1 MKHTAKWIPLPTQP
15 LSEGEAATTNRLR
28 TYSIKIKLD
37 APHPSP
43 ITATTR
49 IIDGEFV
56 WERLVTCKG
65 RSQAVYRA
73 GKWFQSLRA
82 NAARRSLGVDGEKS
96 EKSVARFLVGK
107 DSHECLT
114 VDDVGN
120 ECLYGSNFKPYIS
133 NNRLLDKETIERVIE
148 ESKGNL
154 KINDT
159 PVTKGRAHPS
169 LIWATDKKVNAR
181 PIKIGFSTYAE
192 PDTGGMKEALAK
204 AAKRSS
210 ARKRRNEPSWFED
223 ARSLESKLL
232 IRRMKD
238 KGLLESKETYSDSI
252 IRRLKKSGKSQQ
264 EPEA

>member
-1 MKHTAKWIPLPTQP
+1 MPTQP
-15 LSEGEAATTNRLR
+15 ISEGEAATTNRLR

-65 RSQAVYRA
+65 RAEAVSIA
-73 GKWFQSLRA
+73 GNWFQDLR
-82 NAARRSLGVDGEKS
+82 RKGGVGK
-96 EKSVARFLVGK
+96 VLVGMGA
-107 DSHECLT
+107 HQRVT

-148 ESKGNL
+148 QSKGNL

-159 PVTKGRAHPS
+159 PVVKGKVHPS
-169 LIWATDKKVNAR
+169 LIWATDKKVNSL

-223 ARSLESKLL
+223 ARSLEPKLL

-252 IRRLKKSGKSQQ
+252 IRRLKKSGKSKQ
-264 EPEA
+264 ELE

>member
-15 LSEGEAATTNRLR
+15 ISEGEAATTNRLR

-65 RSQAVYRA
+65 RAEAVSIA
-73 GKWFQSLRA
+73 GNWFQDLR
-82 NAARRSLGVDGEKS
+82 RKGGVGK
-96 EKSVARFLVGK
+96 VLVGMGA
-107 DSHECLT
+107 HQRVT

-252 IRRLKKSGKSQQ
+252 IRRLKKSGKSKQ
-264 EPEA
+264 ELE

>member
-15 LSEGEAATTNRLR
+15 ISEGEAATTNRLR

-65 RSQAVYRA
+65 RAAAVSIA
-73 GKWFQSLRA
+73 GNWFQDLR
-82 NAARRSLGVDGEKS
+82 RKGGVGK
-96 EKSVARFLVGK
+96 VLVGMGA
-107 DSHECLT
+107 HQRVT

-148 ESKGNL
+148 QSKGNL

-159 PVTKGRAHPS
+159 PVVKGKVHPS
-169 LIWATDKKVNAR
+169 LIWATDKKVNSL

-223 ARSLESKLL
+223 ARSLEPKLL

-252 IRRLKKSGKSQQ
+252 IRRLKKSGKSKQ
-264 EPEA
+264 ELE

>member
-1 MKHTAKWIPLPTQP
+1 MGAHQ
-15 LSEGEAATTNRLR
+15 R
-28 TYSIKIKLD
+28 
-37 APHPSP
+37 
-43 ITATTR
+43 
-49 IIDGEFV
+49 V
-56 WERLVTCKG
+56 
-65 RSQAVYRA
+65 
-73 GKWFQSLRA
+73 
-82 NAARRSLGVDGEKS
+82 
-96 EKSVARFLVGK
+96 
-107 DSHECLT
+107 T

-148 ESKGNL
+148 QSKGNL

-159 PVTKGRAHPS
+159 PVVKGKVHPS
-169 LIWATDKKVNAR
+169 LIWATDKKVNSL

>member
-15 LSEGEAATTNRLR
+15 ISEGEAATTNRLR

-65 RSQAVYRA
+65 RAEAVSIA
-73 GKWFQSLRA
+73 GNWFQDLR
-82 NAARRSLGVDGEKS
+82 RKGGVGK
-96 EKSVARFLVGK
+96 VLVGMGA
-107 DSHECLT
+107 HQRVT

-148 ESKGNL
+148 QSKGNL

-159 PVTKGRAHPS
+159 PVVKGKVHPS
-169 LIWATDKKVNAR
+169 LIWATDKKVNSL

-252 IRRLKKSGKSQQ
+252 IRRLKKSGKSKQ
-264 EPEA
+264 ELE

>member
-1 MKHTAKWIPLPTQP
+1 MKHTAKWIPLPSQP
-15 LSEGEAATTNRLR
+15 ISEGEAATTNRLR
-28 TYSIKIKLD
+28 TYSIRIKMD

-73 GKWFQSLRA
+73 GKWFQSLRVGGA
-82 NAARRSLGVDGEKS
+82 KS

-107 DSHECLT
+107 ESHECLT

-154 KINDT
+154 KIDDT
-159 PVTKGRAHPS
+159 AVVKGRAHPS
-169 LIWATDKKVNAR
+169 LKWATDKKVNSL

-192 PDTGGMKEALAK
+192 PKIGGMKESLEK
-204 AAKRSS
+204 AAKKAKKRKVSWTREQDLKE
-210 ARKRRNEPSWFED
+210 ARATIK
-223 ARSLESKLL
+223 
-232 IRRMKD
+232 RMKAT
-238 KGLLESKETYSDSI
+238 GLLKERASNMDVIFEKMSKSKHA
-252 IRRLKKSGKSQQ
+252 KKSPK
-264 EPEA
+264 

>member
-28 TYSIKIKLD
+28 TYSIRIKMD
-37 APHPSP
+37 SPHPSP

-73 GKWFQSLRA
+73 GKWFQSLRVGGA
-82 NAARRSLGVDGEKS
+82 KS

-107 DSHECLT
+107 ESHECLT

-154 KINDT
+154 KIDDT
-159 PVTKGRAHPS
+159 PVIKGQAHPS
-169 LIWATDKKVNAR
+169 LTWATDKKVNSL
-181 PIKIGFSTYAE
+181 PIKIAFSTYAE
-192 PDTGGMKEALAK
+192 PTKGGMKESMYR

-210 ARKRRNEPSWFED
+210 ARRRKNEPSWFDD
-223 ARSLESKLL
+223 ARSLESRLL

-238 KGLLESKETYSDSI
+238 KGLLENRESYSDSI
-252 IRRLKKSGKSQQ
+252 IRRLKKSGKSKQ
-264 EPEA
+264 ESEA

>member
-28 TYSIKIKLD
+28 TYSIKIKMD
-37 APHPSP
+37 APYPSP
-43 ITATTR
+43 RTATTR
-49 IIDGEFV
+49 IIDGVFV

-65 RSQAVYRA
+65 RSEAVSIA
-73 GKWFQSLRA
+73 GRWFQDLRT
-82 NAARRSLGVDGEKS
+82 DGSRHKG
-96 EKSVARFLVGK
+96 SVGKVLVGMEA
-107 DSHECLT
+107 HQCLT
-114 VDDVGN
+114 VDDNGN

-148 ESKGNL
+148 ESKGKL
-154 KINDT
+154 KIDDT
-159 PVTKGRAHPS
+159 PVVKGQAHPS

-252 IRRLKKSGKSQQ
+252 IRRLKKSGKSKQ
-264 EPEA
+264 ELE

>member
-65 RSQAVYRA
+65 RAEAVSIA
-73 GKWFQSLRA
+73 GNWFQDLR
-82 NAARRSLGVDGEKS
+82 RKGGVGK
-96 EKSVARFLVGK
+96 VLVGMGA
-107 DSHECLT
+107 HQRVT

-148 ESKGNL
+148 QSKGNL

-159 PVTKGRAHPS
+159 PVVKGKVHPS
-169 LIWATDKKVNAR
+169 LIWATDKKVNSL

-223 ARSLESKLL
+223 ARSLEPKLL

-252 IRRLKKSGKSQQ
+252 IRRLKKSGKSKQ
-264 EPEA
+264 ELE

>member
-1 MKHTAKWIPLPTQP
+1 MKHTAKWIPLPSQP
-15 LSEGEAATTNRLR
+15 ISEGEAATTNRLR
-28 TYSIKIKLD
+28 TYSIRIKLD
-37 APHPSP
+37 TPRPSP

-73 GKWFQSLRA
+73 GKWFQSLRVGGA
-82 NAARRSLGVDGEKS
+82 KS

-107 DSHECLT
+107 ESHECLT

-154 KINDT
+154 KIDDT
-159 PVTKGRAHPS
+159 PVVKGQAHPS
-169 LIWATDKKVNAR
+169 LKWATAKKVNTL
-181 PIKIGFSTYAE
+181 PIKIGFSTYAD
-192 PDTGGMKEALAK
+192 PTKGGMKESMYK
-204 AAKRSS
+204 AAKRSA
-210 ARKRRNEPSWFED
+210 ARKKKNEPSWFED
-223 ARSLESKLL
+223 ARSLESRLL
-232 IRRMKD
+232 IRRMKA
-238 KGLLESKETYSDSI
+238 KGLLESSETYTEDI
-252 IRRLKKSGKSQQ
+252 LNRLSKSKHAKKSPKLK
-264 EPEA
+264 A

>member
-15 LSEGEAATTNRLR
+15 ISEGEAATTNRLR

-65 RSQAVYRA
+65 RAEAVSIA
-73 GKWFQSLRA
+73 GNWFQDLR
-82 NAARRSLGVDGEKS
+82 RKGGVGK
-96 EKSVARFLVGK
+96 VLVGMGA
-107 DSHECLT
+107 HQRVT

-148 ESKGNL
+148 QSKGNL

-159 PVTKGRAHPS
+159 PVVKGKVHPS
-169 LIWATDKKVNAR
+169 LIWATDKKVNSL

-232 IRRMKD
+232 IRRMKE

-252 IRRLKKSGKSQQ
+252 IRRLKKSGKSKQ
-264 EPEA
+264 ELE

>member
-15 LSEGEAATTNRLR
+15 ISEGEAATTNRLR

-65 RSQAVYRA
+65 RAEAVSIA
-73 GKWFQSLRA
+73 GNWFQDLR
-82 NAARRSLGVDGEKS
+82 RKGGVGK
-96 EKSVARFLVGK
+96 VLVGMGA
-107 DSHECLT
+107 HQRVT

-148 ESKGNL
+148 QSKGNL

-159 PVTKGRAHPS
+159 PVVKGKVHPS
-169 LIWATDKKVNAR
+169 LIWATDKKVNSL

-223 ARSLESKLL
+223 ARSLEPKLL

-252 IRRLKKSGKSQQ
+252 IRRLKKSGKSKQ
-264 EPEA
+264 ELE

>member
-28 TYSIKIKLD
+28 TYSIRIKLD

-65 RSQAVYRA
+65 RAAAVSIA
-73 GKWFQSLRA
+73 GNWFQDLR
-82 NAARRSLGVDGEKS
+82 RKGGVGK
-96 EKSVARFLVGK
+96 VLVGMGA
-107 DSHECLT
+107 HQRVT

-148 ESKGNL
+148 QSKGNL

-159 PVTKGRAHPS
+159 PVVKGKVHPS
-169 LIWATDKKVNAR
+169 LIWATDKKVNSL

-223 ARSLESKLL
+223 ARSLEPKLL

-252 IRRLKKSGKSQQ
+252 IRRLKKSGKSKQ
-264 EPEA
+264 ELE

>member
-1 MKHTAKWIPLPTQP
+1 MKHTAKWIPLPSQP
-15 LSEGEAATTNRLR
+15 MSEGEAATTNRLR
-28 TYSIKIKLD
+28 TYSIRIKMD
-37 APHPSP
+37 VPHASP

-65 RSQAVYRA
+65 RAQAVYLA
-73 GKWFQSLRA
+73 GKWFQSLRFKGTR
-82 NAARRSLGVDGEKS
+82 N
-96 EKSVARFLVGK
+96 EKSVSRFLVGK
-107 DSHECLT
+107 NSHECLT

-148 ESKGNL
+148 QSKGNL

-159 PVTKGRAHPS
+159 PVVKGKAHPS
-169 LIWATDKKVNAR
+169 LIWATDKKVNSL
-181 PIKIGFSTYAE
+181 PIKVGFSTYAE

-204 AAKRSS
+204 AAKRSF

-232 IRRMKD
+232 IKRMKS
-238 KGLLESKETYSDSI
+238 KGLLASKETYSDSI
-252 IRRLKKSGKSQQ
+252 IRRLKKSGKSKQ

>member
-1 MKHTAKWIPLPTQP
+1 MKHTAKWIPLPSQP
-15 LSEGEAATTNRLR
+15 MSEGEAATTNRLR
-28 TYSIKIKLD
+28 TYSIRIKMD
-37 APHPSP
+37 VPHTSP

-65 RSQAVYRA
+65 RAQAVCLA
-73 GKWFQSLRA
+73 GKWFQSLRFKGTR
-82 NAARRSLGVDGEKS
+82 N
-96 EKSVARFLVGK
+96 EKSVSRFLVGK
-107 DSHECLT
+107 NSHECLT

-148 ESKGNL
+148 QSKGNL

-159 PVTKGRAHPS
+159 PVVKGKAHPS
-169 LIWATDKKVNAR
+169 LIWATDKKVNSL
-181 PIKIGFSTYAE
+181 PIKVGFSTYAD

-204 AAKRSS
+204 AAKRSF

-232 IRRMKD
+232 IKRMKS
-238 KGLLESKETYSDSI
+238 KGLLASKETYSDSI
-252 IRRLKKSGKSQQ
+252 IRRLKKSGKSKQ

>member
-65 RSQAVYRA
+65 RAEAVSIA
-73 GKWFQSLRA
+73 GNWFQDLR
-82 NAARRSLGVDGEKS
+82 RKGGVGK
-96 EKSVARFLVGK
+96 VLVGMGA
-107 DSHECLT
+107 HQRVT

-154 KINDT
+154 KIDDT
-159 PVTKGRAHPS
+159 PVVKGQAHPS

-181 PIKIGFSTYAE
+181 PIKIGFSTYSE

-232 IRRMKD
+232 IRRMKE

-252 IRRLKKSGKSQQ
+252 IRRLKKSGKSKQ
-264 EPEA
+264 ELE